1 MASVPLCGS
10 PGGDEYRIM
19 FYTRS
24 SRIQKITRTRAYQ
37 AVAAALAG
45 VHAANGLAHGAQPS
59 AHSPARYE
67 NRPE

>member
-1 MASVPLCGS
+1 
-10 PGGDEYRIM
+10 M